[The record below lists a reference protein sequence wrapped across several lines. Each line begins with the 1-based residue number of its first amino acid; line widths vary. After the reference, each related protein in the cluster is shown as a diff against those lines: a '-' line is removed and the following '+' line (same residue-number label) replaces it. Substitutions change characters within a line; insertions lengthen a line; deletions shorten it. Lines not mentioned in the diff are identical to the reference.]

1 MPLDVYRRIPAASEV
16 DEVACTY
23 SLKRFFLKARHVDVA
38 DCAVDKLEMSS
49 TASTEEALRSFSAV
63 SLKPLLRFIAAECV
77 ASMPPTDSSIV
88 DFVIKLLL
96 TNKDRLENEFRVC
109 ANRPPSQLTVAKV
122 APGVEISAP
131 SLSSTRLPDSVAAAD
146 ALYDL
151 ARLRV
156 DQGFQRRDYKFLHT
170 VWV

>member
-1 MPLDVYRRIPAASEV
+1 MIFESLAHASVV
-16 DEVACTY
+16 D
-23 SLKRFFLKARHVDVA
+23 S
-38 DCAVDKLEMSS
+38 AVDKLEMSS
-49 TASTEEALRSFSAV
+49 TATTEEALRSFSSV

-77 ASMPPTDSSIV
+77 ASMPPPDSSIV
-88 DFVIKLLL
+88 DFVIKLLQ
-96 TNKDRLENEFRVC
+96 TSKDRLENEFRVC
-109 ANRPPSQLTVAKV
+109 ANRPPSQLNVQKV
-122 APGVEISAP
+122 APGVEISAA
-131 SLSSTRLPDSVAAAD
+131 SLSSVRPPVSAATSD

>member
-1 MPLDVYRRIPAASEV
+1 MIFESMTHVVL
-16 DEVACTY
+16 T
-23 SLKRFFLKARHVDVA
+23 HVDS
-38 DCAVDKLEMSS
+38 AVEKLEMSS
-49 TASTEEALRSFSAV
+49 TATTEEALRSFSTV

-88 DFVIKLLL
+88 DFVINLLQ

-109 ANRPPSQLTVAKV
+109 TNHPPSQLNVPKV
-122 APGVEISAP
+122 APVVETSAP
-131 SLSSTRLPDSVAAAD
+131 SLSSVRTPASAATAD
-146 ALYDL
+146 ALCDL